1 MVSKDWQEWHNF
13 LENKTLEYNLTKS
26 QTSVFIA
33 RFTRENWQKK
43 IEDVWQLSG
52 VVSYESFV
60 RHSSKIYRI
69 FKPYCPELSN
79 GAGNFSILRDKLLQE
94 YNTLTE
100 SPTVNV
106 TTIPYVERSPEEK
119 ECYKTILE
127 PGALIRIKAPTNMG
141 KTTLLNNI
149 LTYARTQDCQT
160 VNINFLQLERDK
172 FSSLNKFLR
181 WLCLNISD
189 ALNYDAKIDDFWD
202 EDRGSMLSCTRYI
215 EMLLQDIDT
224 DLVLGLDEVDR
235 LFAYPEISQDFFY
248 LLRSW
253 HEEANNID
261 IWERLKL
268 IVVYSTDNFG
278 KLDINQS
285 PFNVGLPVELK
296 LFTLEQIKSF
306 AELYNLSLTNKELE
320 QLMSMLGGHPYLLK
334 LAISYLVNNPNTSL
348 QEILSLAPTDT
359 GIYNSYLR
367 SLLITLRDNP
377 DLSQAFLQV
386 INSQQPIKIDTLLAY
401 QLYRLGLIQWT
412 SQGDRISPSCQL
424 YKQYFRQRIEL

>member
-1 MVSKDWQEWHNF
+1 MLDRNWQEWDKF
-13 LENKTLEYNLTKS
+13 LENKTLEYDLTKT
-26 QTSVFIA
+26 QTNVFIT
-33 RFTRENWQKK
+33 RFARENWPKK
-43 IEDVWQLSG
+43 IEDIWQLSG

-60 RHSSKIYRI
+60 RHSSNIYKI

-79 GAGNFSILRDKLLQE
+79 GAGNFIILRDKLLQE
-94 YNTLTE
+94 YDLLTK
-100 SPTVNV
+100 SPASHATMS
-106 TTIPYVERSPEEK
+106 PYIERSLEER

-127 PGALIRIKAPTNMG
+127 PGALIRIKAPTSMG
-141 KTTLLNNI
+141 KTFLLNKI
-149 LTYARTQDCQT
+149 LDYASTQDYQT
-160 VNINFLQLERDK
+160 VNINFLQIERDK
-172 FSSLNKFLR
+172 FADLNKFLR
-181 WLCLNISD
+181 WFCLNISD
-189 ALNYDAKIDDFWD
+189 ALNYKVKIDEFWD

-224 DLVLGLDEVDR
+224 NLVLGLDEVDR

-261 IWERLKL
+261 IWEQLKL

-285 PFNVGLPVELK
+285 PFNVGLPIELK
-296 LFTLEQIKSF
+296 PFTLEQIKNF
-306 AELYNLSLTNKELE
+306 AELYGTSLTDDELQ
-320 QLMSMLGGHPYLLK
+320 QLMTMLGGHPYLLK
-334 LAISYLVNNPNTSL
+334 LAISHLVNNSDISL
-348 QEILSLAPTDT
+348 REILRLATTDT

-377 DLSQAFLQV
+377 ELSQAFLEI
-386 INSQQPIKIDTLLAY
+386 INSNQPAKIDTLLAY

-412 SQGDRISPSCQL
+412 AEGDRLFPSCQL
-424 YKQYFRQRIEL
+424 YKLYFANRLEN